1 MQDCIYEN
9 GVNEKCFFAPS
20 EIHTSKG
27 QFTLRGEK
35 TNIREWKKKERLTL
49 L

>member
-1 MQDCIYEN
+1 MKTVLMKN
-9 GVNEKCFFAPS
+9 AFFAPS

-27 QFTLRGEK
+27 HFTLRGEK